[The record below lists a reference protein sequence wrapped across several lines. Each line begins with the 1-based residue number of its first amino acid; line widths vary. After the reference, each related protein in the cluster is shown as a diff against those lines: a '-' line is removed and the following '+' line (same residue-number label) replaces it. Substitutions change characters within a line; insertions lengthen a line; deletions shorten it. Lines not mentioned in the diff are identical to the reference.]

1 MNTERPVIRIPLG
14 IPYIFI
20 IWLIVSVVIF
30 LVSLAISGQMYGT
43 ANLLRILGIP
53 MVSVLAI
60 FISLITMII
69 AGVRAS
75 EREGNDKKKP
85 RRRLFTSLLS
95 IVLIL
100 IFSVVALFTMNS
112 YLYSPHVYQEGSIDA
127 TLQST
132 VVF

>member
-30 LVSLAISGQMYGT
+30 LVSIAISGQMYGT

-69 AGVRAS
+69 AGVRVS
-75 EREGNDKKKP
+75 EREGDNKKKP

-95 IVLIL
+95 LIL
-100 IFSVVALFTMNS
+100 ILLFSVVALFLMRP
-112 YLYSPHVYQEGSIDA
+112 SPYDILGEGRID
-127 TLQST
+127 TTRQPT